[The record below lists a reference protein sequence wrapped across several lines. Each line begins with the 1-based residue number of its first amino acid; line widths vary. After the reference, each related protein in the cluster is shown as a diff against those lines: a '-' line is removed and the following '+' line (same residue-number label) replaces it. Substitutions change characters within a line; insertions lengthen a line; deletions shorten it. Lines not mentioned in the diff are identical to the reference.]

1 MKISLVTSPHLDHSV
16 FHRGADRSVATES
29 IDYAQRFAP
38 MGLISLACAVEGK
51 AMVEI
56 ADINKMINSRRL
68 PMSSSFYD
76 EAAEWLLGGS
86 PDLIGFM
93 TETDSYHHLL
103 RICERIKARRPA
115 VLTALGGV
123 HASAAHSETI
133 RDFPAVDFIV
143 RGEGE
148 EAFRSVVDALK
159 EGGDLSRAHNVTF
172 RQGGHVVSTS
182 DLPLISDL
190 DTLPFPDFSRIE
202 LDPQDII
209 YVEIGRGCPFRCN
222 FCFTAPY
229 WQRKHRIKSGERV
242 LRELRYFKERYGRT
256 DFNFTHDLL
265 TTDRRWV
272 LAFCQLLDASGL
284 NVTWTC
290 SSRTDTI
297 DEEQIYWMKRAGCRD
312 IYFGVEAGTQ
322 EMQAR
327 IDKNL
332 DLAEAESIITRATEE
347 GIGATVGFIAG
358 LPGESDVSL
367 RGTLNQAFKF
377 LALPGAIV
385 HLFGFNPYRGSPH
398 YDRLSSILIFDDHFV
413 DFPLSEDVHAENC
426 SLMSAHFEIFSRY
439 SRLAYYE
446 GLTIGI
452 IRAADEFF
460 PMVNALRPLM
470 LRLHARGADPLDIL
484 IGWTSWIAER
494 NRIRGRSGAR
504 LYQGAI
510 ADFLEFLERHLSE
523 RDLLDDATGEMIRWE
538 LRKDL
543 FRSRTH
549 RPVSLPEWQG
559 YAASTLF
566 TNHSLVVD
574 QFEHAGEFLGDDDG
588 EAPRIYAF
596 YVLQDGTPQ
605 IARLAPITA
614 LVLDLAA
621 AGVDEGALLEGLGR
635 QARNSEEENDSI
647 RTQILAL
654 VEQLKSAGMLVHPG
668 QVAGEES
675 EQRNG
680 HEGIKPGYIPVL
692 D

>member
-16 FHRGADRSVATES
+16 FHRGADRSVSTES

-38 MGLISLACAVEGK
+38 MGLISLACAVESE
-51 AMVEI
+51 ATAAI
-56 ADINKMINSRRL
+56 ADINKAINSRRL
-68 PMSSSFYD
+68 PMSSRFYD
-76 EAAEWLLGGS
+76 EAAEWLLAGS
-86 PDLIGFM
+86 PDLVGFM

-103 RICERIKARRPA
+103 RICERIKARRPGT
-115 VLTALGGV
+115 LTTLGGV
-123 HASAAHSETI
+123 HASAAHWETI
-133 RDFPAVDFIV
+133 RDFPAVDFVV

-148 EAFRSVVDALK
+148 DAFRSVVDALK
-159 EGGDLSRAHNVTF
+159 RDGDLGRAHNVTF
-172 RQGGHVVSTS
+172 RQGEHVVSTN
-182 DLPLISDL
+182 DLPLIPDL
-190 DTLPFPDFSRIE
+190 DTLPFPDFSRID

-272 LAFCQLLDASGL
+272 LEFCRLLDASGL
-284 NVTWTC
+284 RITWTC

-312 IYFGVEAGTQ
+312 IYFGVEAGTP

-332 DLAEAESIITRATEE
+332 DLEEAERNITRATEE

-367 RGTLNQAFKF
+367 RGTLNEAFKF
-377 LALPGAIV
+377 LGLPGAIV

-426 SLMSAHFEIFSRY
+426 RLMAAHFEIFSRY

-460 PMVNALRPLM
+460 PMVNALRSLM
-470 LRLHARGADPLDIL
+470 LRVHARGADPLDIL

-494 NRIRGRSGAR
+494 NRSQGRSGAR
-504 LYQGAI
+504 LYQGSI
-510 ADFLEFLERHLSE
+510 ADFLEFLESHLRQ
-523 RDLLDDATGEMIRWE
+523 RDMLDDATREMIRWE

-543 FRSRTH
+543 FRSRGHKPST
-549 RPVSLPEWQG
+549 LPEWKG
-559 YAASTLF
+559 YPGTTLF
-566 TNHSLVVD
+566 TNHSLVMD
-574 QFEHAGEFLGDDDG
+574 RFDHAGEFLGEEGSQG
-588 EAPRIYAF
+588 ESGYAF
-596 YVLQDGTPQ
+596 YALQDGNPRV
-605 IARLAPITA
+605 ARLGPLGR

-621 AGVDEGALLEGLGR
+621 GGVDESELLHGLLGGGR
-635 QARNSEEENDSI
+635 EPRGDAAAMGIIE
-647 RTQILAL
+647 LL
-654 VEQLKSAGMLVHPG
+654 EQLKAAGMLLY
-668 QVAGEES
+668 AGGAAPRSGRVE
-675 EQRNG
+675 G
-680 HEGIKPGYIPVL
+680 HEGIKPGYIPIL